1 MNDESVEPNPFTFTL
16 LLKACI
22 NTGKIGE
29 SKQIH
34 GLTLKLGF
42 SGDEFLMRDLV
53 RMHVIYGLM
62 RHMRRLCV
70 VYKNIIGIDMVMVDG
85 RKKDDEVVL

>member
-1 MNDESVEPNPFTFTL
+1 MVNDESVEPNPFTL

-42 SGDEFLMRDLV
+42 SADEFLMRDLV

-62 RHMRRLCV
+62 RDVCV
-70 VYKNIIGIDMVMVDG
+70 LFT
-85 RKKDDEVVL
+85 RTL